1 MDAGPA
7 DNPFMNREVIDEEL
21 RSAIETR
28 RELGEEM
35 EPAVIDA
42 FVARIEQRLA
52 ERDGA
57 SDLALM
63 RKREHQKEMVLA
75 SMGIS
80 IPLLAIAAI
89 FTGLAGVIAVC
100 LALCRDRGRLQPE
113 LRSTLL
119 ARTR

>member
-1 MDAGPA
+1 M
-7 DNPFMNREVIDEEL
+7 
-21 RSAIETR
+21 RSWRGSSNAS
-28 RELGEEM
+28 
-35 EPAVIDA
+35 V
-42 FVARIEQRLA
+42 

-89 FTGLAGVIAVC
+89 FTGLPGVIAVC
-100 LALCRDRGRLQPE
+100 LTLAVIAVVSS
-113 LRSTLL
+113 RS
-119 ARTR
+119 